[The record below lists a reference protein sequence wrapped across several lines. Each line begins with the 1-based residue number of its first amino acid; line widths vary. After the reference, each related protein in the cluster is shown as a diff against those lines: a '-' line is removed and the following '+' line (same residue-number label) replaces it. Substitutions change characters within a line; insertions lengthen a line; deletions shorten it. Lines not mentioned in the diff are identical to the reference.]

1 MPFHRGPVRQRLLL
15 LLSCVLLPL
24 IGTLG
29 LVGVALL
36 SAPSAAAKGA
46 QSAVLFSAATDK
58 TVILTEP
65 DSDIRTLAELLPPYR
80 DGHAPDSPPAGKG
93 TATAPDAGA
102 QITVMWRGGHDTVF
116 SVDAVLPH
124 YDGTAAWVRKEDNV
138 LGGTPRDRWFR
149 ADPQLL
155 PLLARLGLYGERA
168 QSQRP
173 AARATPESA
182 SHPPSRPISAAA
194 SDPDPAAT
202 GWWWAGPGLAAGVL
216 LGVVGT
222 LRLRRGRSRSDG
234 AGPPAGSR

>member
-1 MPFHRGPVRQRLLL
+1 MRFHRGPVRQRLLL

-46 QSAVLFSAATDK
+46 QSAVLFSAATDM

-80 DGHAPDSPPAGKG
+80 DGHALDSPQAGKG
-93 TATAPDAGA
+93 TATALDAGA

-149 ADPQLL
+149 ADPELL
-155 PLLARLGLYGERA
+155 PFLARLGLYDEGA

-182 SHPPSRPISAAA
+182 SISA
-194 SDPDPAAT
+194 STSEPDPSVT
-202 GWWWAGPGLAAGVL
+202 GWWWAGPGLAVGVL
-216 LGVVGT
+216 LGVAGT
-222 LRLRRGRSRSDG
+222 LRLSRGRSTPDRTG
-234 AGPPAGSR
+234 RPAGSR